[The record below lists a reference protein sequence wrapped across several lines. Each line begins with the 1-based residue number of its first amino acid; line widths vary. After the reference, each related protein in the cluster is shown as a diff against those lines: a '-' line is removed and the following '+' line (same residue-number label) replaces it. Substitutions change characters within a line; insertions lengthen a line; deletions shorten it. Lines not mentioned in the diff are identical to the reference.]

1 MAGNFGHSIA
11 GPGSWYAHPTIIRL
25 QKPAGFGHERGSA
38 FAQALSLG
46 HQPMFPRK
54 ISQGDRE
61 TTGRS
66 LPGGLLQIAPSLS
79 SVCPKA
85 QVQIKGKLSL
95 LDATVIAPVFPPSSH
110 AADITIAPGKSV

>member
-46 HQPMFPRK
+46 HQPMFPGK

-66 LPGGLLQIAPSLS
+66 LPGGLL
-79 SVCPKA
+79 
-85 QVQIKGKLSL
+85 
-95 LDATVIAPVFPPSSH
+95 
-110 AADITIAPGKSV
+110 